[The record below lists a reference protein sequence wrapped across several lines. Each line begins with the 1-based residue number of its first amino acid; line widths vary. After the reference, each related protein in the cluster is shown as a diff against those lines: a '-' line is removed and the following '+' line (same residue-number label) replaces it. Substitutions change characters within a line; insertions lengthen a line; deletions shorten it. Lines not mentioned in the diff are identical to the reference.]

1 MTLNCQHF
9 VTTSA
14 SLHKRGNGYSY
25 YRMFNV
31 YYNNLRLFLSE
42 QNDIL
47 DLNVLKF
54 SDKQKVGGQPHNPTT
69 ISAIRADKR

>member
-1 MTLNCQHF
+1 
-9 VTTSA
+9 
-14 SLHKRGNGYSY
+14 
-25 YRMFNV
+25 MFNV
-31 YYNNLRLFLSE
+31 YYNNLRLFLTE